1 MNRSKTGRVQITG
14 EARAVFTGVAQKC
27 TCHNA
32 AVVVLTFAL
41 AFAVATRF
49 TDYSSLVPHSTR
61 SVAQYDLGSKRQHI
75 DKSSF
80 TWMFSLAACPLLEL
94 PPIEPRVALPQVRFS
109 KFVYSEQLY
118 NRPPPVIS

>member
-1 MNRSKTGRVQITG
+1 MNISKVGRGQTTGDGHIVF
-14 EARAVFTGVAQKC
+14 ARFGQKC

-32 AVVVLTFAL
+32 AVVVVTFAL

-49 TDYSSLVPHSTR
+49 TDYSSLVPHTTR

-75 DKSSF
+75 DKSTF
-80 TWMFSLAACPLLEL
+80 TWMFSLAVCSLLEL
-94 PPIEPRVALPQVRFS
+94 PPVEPRVALPQVRLS

-118 NRPPPVIS
+118 NRPPPAIS